1 MKKLNRDIASHF
13 NESPCDILKSS
24 SDRDAYYISTTFI
37 PTMRIKQWKPL
48 DPATMSSNLAYC
60 YLEQKDPAVNFNCT
74 KDAFSNPDFLK
85 HVFPNNE
92 QDITRPIATE
102 KCVLAIDPNNI
113 QPDALN
119 HFWHKMGHNECQT
132 MVTTFATSN
141 AKLESEISKH
151 TDTLISLTHTLN
163 QNAETISAKRKT
175 LQDLN
180 ADVYDLK
187 VANRNLQTACNEQAE
202 LNVIYTKNLADLTAS
217 CSSTVNNLS
226 AYNTTCINNLTYWT
240 AEHEKKTAKYT
251 TKKPIYEKQQV
262 KYNTNKMALSNLMQ
276 QYTNLVEN
284 KKQLDTNFVIE
295 NNNNIK
301 CQDEKATCLR
311 LYAGCL
317 SSDASAIAQGSN
329 YNRNWQDCLTTLAQ
343 CTTSNKSC
351 TADLIQLETKNKAT
365 VSNYQVCQNSLEAC
379 NDQLANDT
387 TTLKGIQKQ
396 IKLWKDTHVNC
407 SQYPPIIEG
416 LKIAI
421 QDILAWCR
429 FPMDAAL
436 QNQQAYNDALAL
448 GVQSVSDQVAACE
461 AGQDQLPTT
470 IPPREIADTMP
481 ERGEGPPDFDKVEKL
496 TKARLYKGTNFSGT
510 PVLLEKGKYQGD
522 QMGMPN
528 DTLQSI
534 ELPVG
539 WTAKIWEGDF
549 NRGSFTTTQSEKD
562 LRAIATSMGWD
573 TNNGYSA
580 ITAIELY

>member
-1 MKKLNRDIASHF
+1 
-13 NESPCDILKSS
+13 
-24 SDRDAYYISTTFI
+24 
-37 PTMRIKQWKPL
+37 MRIKQGKPL
-48 DPATMSSNLAYC
+48 DPAKMSSNATYC
-60 YLEQKDPAVNFNCT
+60 YIEQEDPAVNFNCT
-74 KDAFSNPDFLK
+74 RDAFGAKPFLK
-85 HVFPNNE
+85 RVFHDNE
-92 QDITRPIATE
+92 LEITRPIATA
-102 KCVLAIDPNNI
+102 KCVLEIDPKKIEPVTLNN
-113 QPDALN
+113 
-119 HFWHKMGHNECQT
+119 FWHQMGINECET
-132 MVTTFATSN
+132 MVTRYATAN
-141 AKLESEISKH
+141 AKLESEISKN
-151 TDTLISLTHTLN
+151 TDTLISLTHTMN
-163 QNAETISAKRKT
+163 QNTETILVKRKT

-180 ADVYDLK
+180 TDIYNLK
-187 VANRNLQTACNEQAE
+187 VANQNLQTACNEQVE
-202 LNVIYTKNLADLTAS
+202 LNVTYTKNLADLTAS

-226 AYNTTCINNLTYWT
+226 AYNTTCTNNLTYWT
-240 AEHEKKTAKYT
+240 GEYENKNATFA

-262 KYNTNKMALSNLMQ
+262 KYNTNKMALSNIMQ
-276 QYTNLVEN
+276 QYANLVEN

-311 LYAGCL
+311 LYAECL

-329 YNRNWQDCLTTLAQ
+329 NNRNWQDCLTTLAQ

-351 TADLIQLETKNKAT
+351 TADLIQLDTRNKAA

-379 NDQLANDT
+379 NDQLANDIT
-387 TTLKGIQKQ
+387 TREGLKKQ
-396 IKLWKDTHVNC
+396 IKIWKDTHVNC

-436 QNQQAYNDALAL
+436 QNQQAYNDAVAL

-481 ERGEGPPDFDKVEKL
+481 ERGEGPPDFDKPEKL

-549 NRGSFTTTQSEKD
+549 NRGSFTTSQSEKD